1 MVKADIKAGI
11 CNLHTVVEAD
21 SSDGMTVQLRI
32 ESECPQV
39 RALAAE
45 LTEVDAFQELFKPQK
60 DTNILALAAKH
71 RLHTSCIVPAGIL
84 KAIEAAARMALPA
97 ESSVSLH
104 RQE

>member
-1 MVKADIKAGI
+1 MIRAEISAGI
-11 CNLHTVVEAD
+11 CNLRTLVEAD
-21 SSDGMTVQLRI
+21 SPDGMTVQLHT
-32 ESECPQV
+32 ESNCPLV

-60 DTNILALAAKH
+60 DTSILALAAKH

-84 KAIEAAARMALPA
+84 KAVEAAARMALPA
-97 ESSVSLH
+97 ESSISLH